1 MPRLVSVLFIAL
13 LLLRSLMG
21 SAMAAG
27 PLPSLPT
34 PAMQHTVQP
43 VQAPLWVDA
52 TDGLAHEQHVLPLQP
67 DDAANACTDAAN
79 PACADHADHTGHLD
93 CTACAWCHT
102 AMLAPPALLAH
113 SAHTSS
119 DKTARTATRFA
130 SALAA
135 LTIKPPIA

>member
-1 MPRLVSVLFIAL
+1 MPRLVSVLLIAL

-34 PAMQHTVQP
+34 QAIQHTVQP
-43 VQAPLWVDA
+43 VHEHDA
-52 TDGLAHEQHVLPLQP
+52 LDLQL
-67 DDAANACTDAAN
+67 DIALDACQDTAS
-79 PACADHADHTGHLD
+79 PGCAEHADHTGHLD

-130 SALAA
+130 SAPTALA
-135 LTIKPPIA
+135 IKPPIA